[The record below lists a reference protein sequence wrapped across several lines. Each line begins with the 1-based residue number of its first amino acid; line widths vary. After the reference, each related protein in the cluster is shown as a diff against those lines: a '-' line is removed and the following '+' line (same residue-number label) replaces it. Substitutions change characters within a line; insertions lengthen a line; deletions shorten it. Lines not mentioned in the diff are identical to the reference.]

1 MPIRESIGANRIS
14 EINLVPHLRGG
25 RKGGVAIAVAA
36 EADGFVATAGV
47 EIEQWDL
54 VGYSDGVLV
63 KADAVAGVAA
73 VGVAVEAAVAG
84 EAVRVRISAFVPDGD
99 AVEGEEY
106 WLGSNGEIA
115 RELPMGWKVLQ
126 RVGVGVGEGV
136 MIDIGES
143 ALLC

>member
-1 MPIRESIGANRIS
+1 MPVRESIGANRIS

-25 RKGGVAIAVAA
+25 RKGGAAIAVAT

-73 VGVAVEAAVAG
+73 VGVAAEAAVAG
-84 EAVRVRISAFVPDGD
+84 ESVRVRISMFVPSPD
-99 AVEGEEY
+99 AIAGAEY
-106 WLGSNGEIA
+106 WLGVGGLSA
-115 RELPMGWKVLQ
+115 TVLPTNWKVLQ
-126 RVGVGVGEGV
+126 RIGIGVSGGV
-136 MIDIGES
+136 IYDIGEI

>member
-1 MPIRESIGANRIS
+1 MPVRESIGANRIS

-25 RKGGVAIAVAA
+25 RKGGAAIAVAT

-73 VGVAVEAAVAG
+73 VGVAVEAAGAG
-84 EAVRVRISAFVPDGD
+84 EAVRVRASAFVPNAD
-99 AVEGEEY
+99 AVAGTEY
-106 WLGSNGEIA
+106 WLGGAGSCVMV
-115 RELPMGWKVLQ
+115 LPLGWKVLQ
-126 RVGVGVGEGV
+126 RVGVGVSGGV
-136 MIDIGES
+136 IFDIGES

>member
-1 MPIRESIGANRIS
+1 MPVRESIGANRIS

-25 RKGGVAIAVAA
+25 RKGGAAIAVAT

-73 VGVAVEAAVAG
+73 VGVAVEAAGAG
-84 EAVRVRISAFVPDGD
+84 EAVRVRASAFVPNAD
-99 AVEGEEY
+99 AVAGTEY
-106 WLGSNGEIA
+106 WLGGAGSCVMV
-115 RELPMGWKVLQ
+115 LPLG
-126 RVGVGVGEGV
+126 
-136 MIDIGES
+136 
-143 ALLC
+143 